1 MKLLVKDGVIYE
13 RYVTGIKA
21 PNKGPCGVLYTVDH
35 KKLANSG
42 PLVSPRA
49 KCCPLPTKN
58 CCPDA
63 MSDCRVQNIIEA
75 LNLC

>member
-1 MKLLVKDGVIYE
+1 MVKDGVIYE

-42 PLVSPRA
+42 PLLVPVPNVVPSPQKIAAQTPCPTVVSRTLS
-49 KCCPLPTKN
+49 K
-58 CCPDA
+58 
-63 MSDCRVQNIIEA
+63 R
-75 LNLC
+75 